1 MYFVYVY
8 NVVYNSLMPYK
19 DQISCMISGP
29 LVSEA
34 SDNVEHIPSQKCAV
48 VKFLV
53 LKQFWGRSW

>member
-1 MYFVYVY
+1 
-8 NVVYNSLMPYK
+8 
-19 DQISCMISGP
+19 MISGP

-53 LKQFWGRSW
+53 LKQFWGCSW